1 MADKKILMIN
11 QKALLKALLLLCP
24 GITLLPVKRD
34 IFVTFDTRHLCYL

>member
-24 GITLLPVKRD
+24 GITLLPL
-34 IFVTFDTRHLCYL
+34 FDTGYLCHL